1 MTTDVACPACQ
12 QVVPV
17 PTEQLGQEVYCP
29 GCLRAFTPSAAM
41 TETAAHQP
49 AVPPPVPPPLP
60 DDHVPPEEELAKPL
74 EEEQE
79 AGWAEGPRGDRK
91 PPRRRDDS
99 KGGYFGELTRRQRR
113 MLKPHRGVTIL
124 MLAIL
129 GVLFSPCCLLAI
141 GACGC
146 GYYAYQM
153 GSHDLQE
160 MYAGRMDRSGENLVK
175 ISRIM
180 GIIGMGISAPAILFS
195 MFALVGLLMRAI
207 QGSLD

>member
-17 PTEQLGQEVYCP
+17 PTEQLGQEVSCP
-29 GCLRAFTPSAAM
+29 SCLRAFTPSAA
-41 TETAAHQP
+41 
-49 AVPPPVPPPLP
+49 VPPPPLP
-60 DDHVPPEEELAKPL
+60 PPLPGEQVPPEEELAKPL

-129 GVLFSPCCLLAI
+129 SLLFSPCCLLAI

-146 GYYAYQM
+146 GYYAYQL

-160 MYAGRMDRSGENLVK
+160 MYAGRMNRSGENLIK

-180 GIIGMGISAPAILFS
+180 GIIGMCVSAPAILFS
-195 MFALVGLLMRAI
+195 MFALVGLLARAAM
-207 QGSLD
+207 GSMD